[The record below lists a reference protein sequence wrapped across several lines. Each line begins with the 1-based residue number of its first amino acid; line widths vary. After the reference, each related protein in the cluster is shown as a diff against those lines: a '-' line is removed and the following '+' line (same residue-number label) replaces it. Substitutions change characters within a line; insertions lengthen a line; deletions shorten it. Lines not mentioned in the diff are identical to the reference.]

1 MVTRKL
7 SFRTLFP
14 LRKLEGRIA
23 LREREIITLIQ
34 TVNAFCESP
43 SISAFRIDGHPK
55 RVYKYSVPSQR
66 NLLRCVIRSN
76 RTLKILH
83 LGSCYKK
90 KPERALQFILSCPNL
105 EDLSL

>member
-1 MVTRKL
+1 
-7 SFRTLFP
+7 
-14 LRKLEGRIA
+14 
-23 LREREIITLIQ
+23 
-34 TVNAFCESP
+34 VNAFCESP

-66 NLLRCVIRSN
+66 NLLRCGGEKEVMEELIRSN
-76 RTLKILH
+76 RTLKILD

-90 KPERALQFILSCPNL
+90 EPERALQFILSCPNL